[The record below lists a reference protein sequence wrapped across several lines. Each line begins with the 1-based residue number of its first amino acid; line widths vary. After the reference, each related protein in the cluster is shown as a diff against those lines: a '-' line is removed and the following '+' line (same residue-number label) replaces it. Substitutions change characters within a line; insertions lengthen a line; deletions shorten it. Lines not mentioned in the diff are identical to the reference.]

1 MLKYITRRLLALIP
15 IMLVIS
21 MMVFFFMS
29 LTGDPALTI
38 ASDQM
43 TAEEIE
49 ILRENMGLNDP
60 FIVRYGRYMN
70 GVLHG
75 DFGKDLRGQDVWM
88 LFSSRLPYTIVL
100 SVAAL
105 FVIIV
110 VAIPCGIIAAIKQNT
125 WTDTAVS
132 TIAIA
137 GMSIPNFWIGLMLM
151 LLFGVKLGWLPTSG
165 ATSISSIVL
174 PAISAAMVF
183 AAASAR
189 TTRSSMLDCLRADYL
204 RTARAKGV
212 SEKTVITKHALKNAL
227 SPIVTVLGSQF
238 CNLLGGTVIVE
249 SVFSWPGIGN
259 LIVSGVRGNEFTL
272 VTSCIIMTTL
282 LIGICLIAIDVLY
295 AYIDPR
301 IKAIYTGK

>member
-1 MLKYITRRLLALIP
+1 MLKYIVKRLLALIP

-29 LTGDPALTI
+29 LTGDPALTV

-43 TAEEIE
+43 SEEEIE
-49 ILRENMGLNDP
+49 VLRDKMGLNDP

-100 SVAAL
+100 SLAAL
-105 FVIIV
+105 VVIILI
-110 VAIPCGIIAAIKQNT
+110 ALPCGIIAAVKQNT
-125 WTDTAVS
+125 WTDTGVS
-132 TIAIA
+132 VAAIA
-137 GMSIPNFWIGLMLM
+137 GMSVPNFWIGLMLM

-165 ATSISSIVL
+165 ATTPSSIVL

-212 SEKTVITKHALKNAL
+212 SEKDVVTKHALKNAL
-227 SPIVTVLGSQF
+227 IPIVTVLGSQF
-238 CNLLGGTVIVE
+238 CNLMGGTVIVE

-282 LIGICLIAIDVLY
+282 LIGICLIIIDVIY
-295 AYIDPR
+295 ALVDPR

>member
-1 MLKYITRRLLALIP
+1 MLKYITKRLLALIP

-21 MMVFFFMS
+21 LMVFFFMS
-29 LTGDPALTI
+29 LTGDPAMTI

-43 TAEEIE
+43 SAEDIE
-49 ILRENMGLNDP
+49 VLRESMGLNDP

-88 LFSSRLPYTIVL
+88 LFSSRLPYTVVL
-100 SVAAL
+100 AAASL
-105 FVIIV
+105 VVIILI
-110 VAIPCGIIAAIKQNT
+110 ALPCGIIAAVKQNT
-125 WTDTAVS
+125 WMDTTVS
-132 TIAIA
+132 VIAIA
-137 GMSIPNFWIGLMLM
+137 GMSVPNFWIGLLLM

-165 ATSISSIVL
+165 ANSPTSIIL
-174 PAISAAMVF
+174 PAVSAGIAF

-212 SEKTVITKHALKNAL
+212 SENDVITKHALKNAL
-227 SPIVTVLGSQF
+227 IPIVTVLGSQF
-238 CNLLGGTVIVE
+238 CNLMGGTVIVE

-282 LIGICLIAIDVLY
+282 LIGVCLIIIDVIY
-295 AYIDPR
+295 AFVDPR
-301 IKAIYTGK
+301 IKAIYSGK